1 MSSRV
6 HDVEVKVNE
15 QQYGRLKPVEVPWMV
30 SPSTPFLEAV
40 SFENPDGNFSNE

>member
-1 MSSRV
+1 
-6 HDVEVKVNE
+6 VEVKVNE